1 MIGLRDL
8 SCLQL
13 KLYVQIEFN
22 TWPKC
27 HGCISVQTGSDQH
40 NCKEMSL
47 AQSLEY
53 ASMPEKILR

>member
-1 MIGLRDL
+1 MFTVEIV
-8 SCLQL
+8 
-13 KLYVQIEFN
+13 VQIEFN

-53 ASMPEKILR
+53 ASMPEKILC